1 MGNPEGAESMTGW
14 PQHAVTLT
22 GYCIDITEVTVAD
35 FGQCVAGGKCTAAS
49 EPGTGSY
56 ESLCNGTR
64 PDRQDHPINCVT
76 WNQAVAY
83 CAAVGKRL
91 PTEAEWEYAAR
102 GGDGRRYPWGNDRPN
117 ETRVNACGDE
127 CRALAKRLGSTRVM
141 YEGSDQWEGTAPV
154 RSFPAGQ
161 SPFGAF
167 DMAGNVAE
175 WVADWFGPYTEAR
188 SSNPRGPQT
197 GTMRVVRGSAWY
209 EVNPLWVSGL
219 VRGKYGPAA
228 SSSILGF
235 RCARDDPR

>member
-1 MGNPEGAESMTGW
+1 M
-14 PQHAVTLT
+14 
-22 GYCIDITEVTVAD
+22 
-35 FGQCVAGGKCTAAS
+35 
-49 EPGTGSY
+49 
-56 ESLCNGTR
+56 
-64 PDRQDHPINCVT
+64 
-76 WNQAVAY
+76 
-83 CAAVGKRL
+83 
-91 PTEAEWEYAAR
+91 
-102 GGDGRRYPWGNDRPN
+102 
-117 ETRVNACGDE
+117 
-127 CRALAKRLGSTRVM
+127 
-141 YEGSDQWEGTAPV
+141 